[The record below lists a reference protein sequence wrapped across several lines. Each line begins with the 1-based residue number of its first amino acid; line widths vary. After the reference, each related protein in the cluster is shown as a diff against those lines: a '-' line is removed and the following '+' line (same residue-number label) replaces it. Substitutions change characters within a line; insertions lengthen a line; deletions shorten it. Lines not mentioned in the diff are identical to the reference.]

1 MITIQLNHKIGEKKI
16 KEKKAPIPSIDKN
29 ISYLEGE
36 GSALEYKE
44 KSLAYS
50 YGLGYSCTFIGELSL
65 SLSFGSQFGR
75 VYGGSGHSRFFIKR

>member
-1 MITIQLNHKIGEKKI
+1 M

-50 YGLGYSCTFIGELSL
+50 
-65 SLSFGSQFGR
+65 
-75 VYGGSGHSRFFIKR
+75 

>member
-1 MITIQLNHKIGEKKI
+1 MITIQLNQIGGKKKM

-50 YGLGYSCTFIGELSL
+50 
-65 SLSFGSQFGR
+65 
-75 VYGGSGHSRFFIKR
+75 

>member
-29 ISYLEGE
+29 ISYLEVE

-65 SLSFGSQFGR
+65 SLSLSFGSQFGR
-75 VYGGSGHSRFFIKR
+75 VYGVVATRGSS